1 MKIKQISIHGF
12 KSFLERLEINFP
24 AGISGVVGPN
34 GCGKSNVVDAIRW
47 CMGEQSPK
55 QLRGRKMEDV
65 IFNGAGNCK
74 PLGMAE
80 VSLLFENGTGHFP
93 PAFAHNPE
101 LSITR
106 RLYRSGESEYL
117 LNNVQCR
124 LKDIQEVF
132 MDTGLGNKT
141 SSIIGQGQIGNIIE
155 QRPEE
160 TRIMLEEA
168 AGITKYRKKVA
179 VSQRKIELTETNLQ
193 RVGDILSEI
202 EKQTRSLK
210 RQAAKANRYKSLSSK
225 IQELEL
231 AYFGNTYEKLMDDVG
246 RKMHSTEALTDE
258 KAGLTAALSRHD
270 AKIAHMNQDLEEKEE
285 GLSTCRKVHFDC
297 RDRVQKKEADIQSL
311 EGELKTLSQLATRL
325 ETEQVDVR
333 TNIVTLEKKKGHLKG
348 EMLRLEK
355 ESADLEGEAQLEEER
370 LKTRK
375 RLFKEIREN
384 FEKARRNMSAGET
397 RAVGLNHETGYL
409 NEALEQISD
418 SRSRLEKELAE
429 TSERAES
436 ILNAS
441 ERKTRVREAI
451 TEKLQELENSIE
463 ETGTKTKELESIK
476 KRVEAE
482 AKKAESELN
491 GCRTRITS
499 LEGLM
504 ENFEGYKAG
513 VRTIMR
519 ARDFAPGNQGR
530 VLGILADVIEVEPPY
545 EKALEAVLADKLQY
559 VITMTRDDAAA
570 AVGYLKEKGKGIGSF
585 APLEDLIYSTK
596 ESKTDSNFPAL
607 SDFITTSKEFQPLID
622 DILNNTLLADDVSM
636 ALTALGK
643 HGGTRRYV
651 TLEGDVVDQRGVI
664 TGGRLSHASRG
675 LLARKREIVDLKKE
689 VATHKRK
696 FEDLSFQLEDI
707 LAEIEDNQ
715 GTVKRLTDEKWSC
728 RDDISDVD
736 KILFRLGQEL
746 DQSEKLSRKI
756 QGDLKQKELDQRN
769 QREKL
774 KKLQSALNES
784 REKQAREAAYF
795 REKELELKEAEEEFE
810 HSRDKASKRRE
821 DCRLRKESQRGVA
834 REMDM
839 VDKYLDDSQERLGAI
854 LKDSEQGQHR
864 RQTCES
870 EGKILKESLK
880 SLYLELQQ
888 AEELMGRSELDYRNR
903 KEAIKE
909 EEQQI
914 SQLKDQI
921 DGLTD
926 KINSSKMAQSEIKFK
941 IDSLLEKVQ
950 ENFGVNMREIHK
962 QFLQNDFD
970 EQAAKE
976 EIEKQKEVRGK
987 MGEVNLTAIR
997 EYEAL
1002 KGRHDFI
1009 LGQREDLLNSIE
1021 SLNVAIKKINRTSV
1035 EKFNKTFQAV
1045 DQKLKEIF
1053 PILFSGGTASLR
1065 LTDEQKPLES
1075 GILVEVQPPG
1085 KRLSHMGL
1093 LSGGEKALVAMALIF
1108 SIYMIKPSPFCL
1120 LDEVDA
1126 PLDEA
1131 NIDRFNDLLTKIKRE
1146 SQIIMVTH
1154 SRKTMAITDSL
1165 FGITMENKG
1174 VSKLVAVDIQRL
1186 QGQFAAN

>member
-24 AGISGVVGPN
+24 TGISGVVGPN

-65 IFNGAGNCK
+65 IFSGAGNSK

-80 VSLLFENGTGHFP
+80 VSLLFENGTGDFP
-93 PAFAHNPE
+93 PALAHNPE
-101 LSITR
+101 LSVTR

-117 LNNVQCR
+117 LNNVPCR

-179 VSQRKIELTETNLQ
+179 VSQKKIELTETNLQ

-202 EKQTRSLK
+202 EKQIRSLK
-210 RQAAKANRYKSLSSK
+210 RQAAKANRYKTLSGR
-225 IQELEL
+225 IQDLEL
-231 AYFGNTYEKLMDDVG
+231 AFFGNTYEKLMDDVG
-246 RKMHSTEALTDE
+246 QKMHSTETLMDKKT
-258 KAGLTAALSRHD
+258 GLTATFSRHE
-270 AKIAHMNQDLEEKEE
+270 AKIVNMNLELEEKEE
-285 GLSTCRKVHFDC
+285 GLSACRKVHFDC
-297 RDRVQKKEADIQSL
+297 RDRVQKKEVDIQSL
-311 EGELKTLSQLATRL
+311 EGELKTLSQLASRL
-325 ETEQVDVR
+325 ETEQGDVR
-333 TNIVTLEKKKGHLKG
+333 TNIVTLEKKKDHLKG
-348 EMLRLEK
+348 EMLRLK
-355 ESADLEGEAQLEEER
+355 GESADFEEEAQLEEER

-384 FEKARRNMSAGET
+384 FEKARDHMSAGET

-409 NEALEQISD
+409 NKALEQVSD
-418 SRSRLEKELAE
+418 SRSRLENELAE
-429 TSERAES
+429 TTARSES
-436 ILNAS
+436 ILKTS
-441 ERKTRVREAI
+441 ERKTRVRE
-451 TEKLQELENSIE
+451 TVMEKLQELENSIE
-463 ETGTKTKELESIK
+463 ETGAKTRELESIK

-491 GCRTRITS
+491 SCRSRIAS

-519 ARDFAPGNQGR
+519 AKDFAPGNQGR
-530 VLGILADVIEVEPPY
+530 VLGILADLIEVEPRY

-559 VITMTRDDAAA
+559 VITMTKDDAAA
-570 AVGYLKEKGKGIGSF
+570 AVGYLKEKGRGIGSF
-585 APLEDLIYSTK
+585 APLEDLICSTN
-596 ESKTDSNFPAL
+596 EGKTDSKFLPLRN
-607 SDFITTSKEFQPLID
+607 FITTSKEFEPLIN
-622 DILNNTLLADDVSM
+622 DILNNTVLVDDVPT
-636 ALTALGK
+636 ALSALGK
-643 HGGTRRYV
+643 HGGTRCFV

-675 LLARKREIVDLKKE
+675 LLARKREIVDLKKA
-689 VATHKRK
+689 VATHERK

-707 LAEIEDNQ
+707 LAEIEENQ
-715 GTVKRLTDEKWSC
+715 RAVQRLTDEKWSC

-756 QGDLKQKELDQRN
+756 QDDLKQKEIDQRN
-769 QREKL
+769 QQEKL
-774 KKLQSALNES
+774 KKLQSALHES

-795 REKELELKEAEEEFE
+795 HEKELELKEAEAEFE
-810 HSRDKASKRRE
+810 HTREKASKLRE

-839 VDKYLDDSQERLGAI
+839 VDNYLDDSQDRLGAI
-854 LKDSEQGQHR
+854 LKDIEQGQHR
-864 RQTCES
+864 RQACEA
-870 EGKILKESLK
+870 EGKALKESLK
-880 SLYLELQQ
+880 SLYVELRQ
-888 AEELMGRSELDYRNR
+888 AEELMGRSELDYRSR
-903 KEAIKE
+903 KEAIRE
-909 EEQQI
+909 EEHGV

-921 DGLTD
+921 DRLTEE
-926 KINSSKMAQSEIKFK
+926 INSSKMAQSEIRFK
-941 IDSLLEKVQ
+941 IDNLLERVQ
-950 ENFGVNMREIHK
+950 ENFGVDMREIYK
-962 QFLQNDFD
+962 QFLQDNFE

-976 EIEKQKEVRGK
+976 EIDNQKSVRDN

-1002 KGRHDFI
+1002 KERRDFI
-1009 LGQREDLLNSIE
+1009 LEQRQDLLNSIE
-1021 SLNVAIKKINRTSV
+1021 SLNAAIKKINRTSL
-1035 EKFNKTFQAV
+1035 EKFNKTFLAV

-1108 SIYMIKPSPFCL
+1108 AIYMIKPSPFCL

-1131 NIDRFNDLLTKIKRE
+1131 NIDRFNDLLNKIKRD

-1154 SRKTMAITDSL
+1154 SRKTMAITDCL

-1174 VSKLVAVDIQRL
+1174 VSKLVAVDIQRM